1 MKLSRGRIIIFSLSI
16 LTFIAI
22 IVGIAT
28 RSSYIND
35 IDISLLSSN
44 SEKLYV
50 GIEDIQD
57 KYFTTDI
64 ITLDDLLENSDYV
77 VKIKRT
83 NEIQIMERCLLTK
96 CEVKKVYKT
105 KDTDK
110 IHDYIYIYEPATF
123 SVQYNLFMTTGGYN
137 FMNSQ
142 HEYIVFLK
150 DLKIPDGYKASTI
163 EENSFMFTNPQ
174 LSLFNCSQKNTTIL
188 IDESKYREGSITYN
202 MIKDYDI
209 LFIYEE
215 EKQIYDKIRE
225 QVISRY
231 NSL

>member
-83 NEIQIMERCLLTK
+83 NETQIMERCLLTK

-105 KDTDK
+105 KDADK
-110 IHDYIYIYEPATF
+110 IHDYIYI
-123 SVQYNLFMTTGGYN
+123 
-137 FMNSQ
+137 
-142 HEYIVFLK
+142 
-150 DLKIPDGYKASTI
+150 
-163 EENSFMFTNPQ
+163 
-174 LSLFNCSQKNTTIL
+174 
-188 IDESKYREGSITYN
+188 
-202 MIKDYDI
+202 
-209 LFIYEE
+209 
-215 EKQIYDKIRE
+215 
-225 QVISRY
+225 
-231 NSL
+231 